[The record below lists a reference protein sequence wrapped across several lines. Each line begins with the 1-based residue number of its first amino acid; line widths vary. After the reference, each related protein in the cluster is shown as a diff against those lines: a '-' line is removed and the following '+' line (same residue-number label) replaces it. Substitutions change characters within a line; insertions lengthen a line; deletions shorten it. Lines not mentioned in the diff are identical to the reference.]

1 MYKYIL
7 RQVLV
12 DQRLS
17 PKIETAMGRAFKCLV
32 DLWKE
37 KISFAQFF
45 WNIFDRG
52 FLGLNNS
59 DLFVEAYGQTHK
71 FVRFTYSQL
80 KVSLNLFKIE
90 KVGEVLNSKIA
101 IVTIPER
108 SLSIL
113 PLDEL

>member
-1 MYKYIL
+1 MYKYIS

-32 DLWKE
+32 DHNLLKE
-37 KISFAQFF
+37 ILFAQFF

-113 PLDEL
+113 P

>member
-1 MYKYIL
+1 MYKYIS

-17 PKIETAMGRAFKCLV
+17 PKIETAMGSAFKCLV
-32 DLWKE
+32 DDILLKE

-59 DLFVEAYGQTHK
+59 DLFVEAYGQTQNICS
-71 FVRFTYSQL
+71 VYLFTVEGTL
-80 KVSLNLFKIE
+80 EPF
-90 KVGEVLNSKIA
+90 
-101 IVTIPER
+101 
-108 SLSIL
+108 
-113 PLDEL
+113 

>member
-1 MYKYIL
+1 MYKYIS

-17 PKIETAMGRAFKCLV
+17 PKIETAMGSAFKCLV
-32 DLWKE
+32 DDNLLKE

-59 DLFVEAYGQTHK
+59 DLRGACPLFLEMNFKVE
-71 FVRFTYSQL
+71 
-80 KVSLNLFKIE
+80 
-90 KVGEVLNSKIA
+90 
-101 IVTIPER
+101 IP
-108 SLSIL
+108 
-113 PLDEL
+113 

>member
-1 MYKYIL
+1 MYKYIS

-17 PKIETAMGRAFKCLV
+17 PKLETAMGRAFKCLV
-32 DLWKE
+32 DDDLLKE

-80 KVSLNLFKIE
+80 KVSLNLFKKE
-90 KVGEVLNSKIA
+90 KVGEVSNSKIA

-113 PLDEL
+113 P